1 MAKITLIGKPD
12 CHLCEAMHSLVEEVC
27 IPRGDV
33 IEEISIL
40 DHPELADKYWEE
52 IPVLLVDDR
61 KVAFW
66 RITRDQLHAAL
77 DSGPSVSHS

>member
-1 MAKITLIGKPD
+1 MAKVTLVGKPG
-12 CHLCEAMHSLVEEVC
+12 CHLCEVMHELVAEVC
-27 IPRGDV
+27 TPRGDV

-40 DHPELADKYWEE
+40 DYPELADKYWEE

-66 RITRDQLHAAL
+66 RISREQLLSAL
-77 DSGPSVSHS
+77 DEGSTVSH